1 MFLYYHDLTVR
12 FYIDTARNTS
22 VLVTYGDLKVKT
34 NKCVSSLMYVLTS
47 LPSIY
52 QIFVWQVP

>member
-1 MFLYYHDLTVR
+1 MFLYYYDLTVR

-22 VLVTYGDLKVKT
+22 VLVTHGDLKVKT